1 MVTGIALAGSSVRTI
16 SGGTGHGCLT
26 GHKALG
32 TAAGKG
38 LTPTISREHA
48 PPCLQKE
55 GPP

>member
-1 MVTGIALAGSSVRTI
+1 MDTGIALAGSSVRTI
-16 SGGTGHGCLT
+16 SGSTDHGCMT
-26 GHKALG
+26 GDRALG

-38 LTPTISREHA
+38 LTPMIHREHA